1 MKQIYTIFM
10 MLALMVAALSFTAC
24 SSDDNDEEGGS
35 EGGSEGS
42 SYVDLG
48 LPSGTLWATCN
59 IGASSPED
67 RGDFFAWGETKGYN
81 SGKTRFAW
89 STYKWCNGS
98 YNSLT
103 KYCNNGDWGYNG
115 FTDYKTK
122 LELEDDAAYVNWGP
136 AWRMPSY
143 EQFQELIGYTTYEF
157 TTLNDIGGYK
167 FTSKTNDKSIFLP
180 TTGYRDD
187 ELTGW
192 RGHYWSCT
200 LSQYEPD
207 CAWRLYF
214 DRGFIKTNESDRRI
228 GICVR
233 PVRVLDMSTK

>member
-1 MKQIYTIFM
+1 MKTIRIIGM
-10 MLALMVAALSFTAC
+10 ATILVIVCSLMVAC
-24 SSDDNDEEGGS
+24 SSDDEEEDGGKGLKGKH
-35 EGGSEGS
+35 E
-42 SYVDLG
+42 YVDLG

-67 RGDFFAWGETKGYN
+67 RGDFFAWGETKGCN

-200 LSQYEPD
+200 LSSDDPNY
-207 CAWRLYF
+207 AGRLYF
-214 DRGFIKTNESDRRI
+214 DRGFIRTDESDR
-228 GICVR
+228 GCGACVR
-233 PVRVLDMSTK
+233 PVRLSE